1 MTLCKAPEKIPKIV
15 FLKISIFRCVSFLY
29 CRNVRKKWNI
39 QKIDFFRF
47 SQRPC
52 KWSKNVFRGE
62 LTLVRCFFF
71 RSWIMDKVSH
81 TLKIPLFWFPKTCIL
96 ACCNLLVRPKSLFCI
111 NNVTIHKHKNR
122 KNCQK
127 FEILLETWRITSGLS
142 ADSFMDL

>member
-1 MTLCKAPEKIPKIV
+1 MTTCKAAEKIQKNRFFENFTFCAHYQRKGAQIREKWKFKKIK
-15 FLKISIFRCVSFLY
+15 KII
-29 CRNVRKKWNI
+29 
-39 QKIDFFRF
+39 F

-71 RSWIMDKVSH
+71 RGWIMVKVSH
-81 TLKIPLFWFPKTCIL
+81 TLKNPLFWFPKTCIL

-111 NNVTIHKHKNR
+111 NNVSIHKHKNR

-127 FEILLETWRITSGLS
+127 FKFLLETWRITSGLS